1 LQERS
6 VQLQLQL
13 LQKQLDRKVTELGGL
28 QNQLPGLHAELGIM
42 TKAKE
47 VNAQVSCKT
56 TVLDCFSQVVILRQP
71 ASCQVGWEFCC
82 AMATSV
88 GCFSF
93 VCWLFQLCLMAVSA
107 FGPLWWLHCSFPQ

>member
-13 LQKQLDRKVTELGGL
+13 LQKQLDRKATELGCL
-28 QNQLPGLHAELGIM
+28 QTQLPGLHAELGIM

-56 TVLDCFSQVVILRQP
+56 TVLDCFSQVVHTAP
-71 ASCQVGWEFCC
+71 ANFTLSGLGVLLCYGY
-82 AMATSV
+82 
-88 GCFSF
+88 
-93 VCWLFQLCLMAVSA
+93 VCWLFQLCLLAVSA
-107 FGPLWWLHCSFPQ
+107 LSDGCFSFV